1 METFDPSKKPKLNKI
16 TGLLKKSGVIAVL
29 VIAIPVIGIGS
40 VYNIQEQEQAVL
52 TTLGSAKTVAE
63 PGLHFKIPF
72 IQRVQKVNTT
82 IQGVAIGYD
91 NRHMSSEFARES
103 AAVLASHG
111 ITSYVFETLRPTPE
125 LSFAVRNLNCF
136 GGIMITASH
145 NPL

>member
-1 METFDPSKKPKLNKI
+1 M
-16 TGLLKKSGVIAVL
+16 
-29 VIAIPVIGIGS
+29 
-40 VYNIQEQEQAVL
+40 
-52 TTLGSAKTVAE
+52 
-63 PGLHFKIPF
+63 
-72 IQRVQKVNTT
+72 RR
-82 IQGVAIGYD
+82 GVAIGYD

-145 NPL
+145 NPREYNGYKLYDETNRVSKEENYGIYSFVRKGL